1 MGIGVKR
8 GMEKNRKWIRLFLI
22 FLAVMWLFTIISKS
36 IYVSGLTRVKTD
48 VLSRKYIEHIVEADG
63 IVLAGGEA
71 AVNVLAGLRVESI
84 SVQKG
89 DAVKAGDVLFTVDLR
104 DLEEQIADKQKQIA
118 RLELQLGTAQFNEVL
133 DAQKREVSRL
143 WAKEDYDNADKETQL
158 AVDRAQ
164 SALLDEEND
173 LRKHMDT
180 SAPHTSGSSRK
191 KAWEKYNDW
200 KKRCYAL
207 EDRIAELEKEIQRL
221 KDEIAD
227 ASGEDAQAANEGNV
241 SASGEGVRVVNEE
254 NVGTSGEDA
263 QVQEDLEHAKTEETG
278 MEGAETGN
286 ADKKRAET
294 GEDISDKQ
302 AQLAE
307 KESELEACKA
317 ELTELERNPVSQP
330 DYSAEESEYDAWQQT
345 KSNLEDAVQAA
356 KHALEDAKLARESTL
371 REKRRALASAEV
383 TASADATIGIYN
395 MDIAALQGE
404 IADLNDVKSSQGCVT
419 AKADGYVLEI
429 LVATGQ
435 RTTDTAA
442 MLLADTTSEY
452 LFRFGITKEQSKYV
466 QLGDSVELSLN
477 SANHK
482 KVTVTADYI
491 EENTAG
497 GYDVTCR
504 LGDAKAPIGSY
515 GVAKRTVQGEMY
527 PSAVPID
534 AILEENKVYYLFT
547 VNEKTGILG
556 KEYYVERLKVNV
568 VDQNDR
574 YAAIEGAAIGADMQI
589 VIFSS
594 KELKQGE
601 SVRLEE

>member
-1 MGIGVKR
+1 MNLIMQISGSMAIYYFTYVVGKESLFSVYQAFAGIA
-8 GMEKNRKWIRLFLI
+8 EI
-22 FLAVMWLFTIISKS
+22 
-36 IYVSGLTRVKTD
+36 SGLVLLPILTKKIGRED
-48 VLSRKYIEHIVEADG
+48 VFKFGSILPIAGFLLLFVAG
-63 IVLAGGEA
+63 IVAPQNALFIGMAGAILKLGSGFLLGSTTIMLADVVDYGEFKLGTR
-71 AVNVLAGLRVESI
+71 NESI
-84 SVQKG
+84 VFSVQTLLVKG
-89 DAVKAGDVLFTVDLR
+89 ASAVAGWLVGVGLSLVGYVAG
-104 DLEEQIADKQKQIA
+104 E
-118 RLELQLGTAQFNEVL
+118 
-133 DAQKREVSRL
+133 
-143 WAKEDYDNADKETQL
+143 
-158 AVDRAQ
+158 AQ
-164 SALLDEEND
+164 SATTILGM
-173 LRKHMDT
+173 RVIMI
-180 SAPHTSGSSRK
+180 
-191 KAWEKYNDW
+191 W
-200 KKRCYAL
+200 KKRRYAL

-227 ASGEDAQAANEGNV
+227 ASGEDAQAANEENAG
-241 SASGEGVRVVNEE
+241 ASGEDVQ
-254 NVGTSGEDA
+254 T
-263 QVQEDLEHAKTEETG
+263 QEDLEHAKTEETG
-278 MEGAETGN
+278 MEGADTGDTQEKGN
-286 ADKKRAET
+286 ADKNREKT
-294 GEDISDKQ
+294 GEDAADKK
-302 AQLAE
+302 ALLAE
-307 KESELEACKA
+307 KESELEACRA

-452 LFRFGITKEQSKYV
+452 MFRFGITKEQSKYV

-477 SANHK
+477 SADHK

-574 YAAIEGAAIGADMQI
+574 YAAIEGAAIGADTQI
-589 VIFSS
+589 VISSS

-601 SVRLEE
+601 SVRLQE

>member
-1 MGIGVKR
+1 MGIGVIR

-22 FLAVMWLFTIISKS
+22 FLAVMWLLTIISKS

-63 IVLAGGEA
+63 IVLAGAET
-71 AVNVLAGLRVESI
+71 AVNVLAGLRVERI
-84 SVQKG
+84 AVQKG
-89 DAVKAGDVLFTVDLR
+89 DAVKEGDVLFTVDLR
-104 DLEEQIADKQKQIA
+104 DLEELIAEKEAQIE

-133 DAQKREVSRL
+133 EAQKKEVARL
-143 WAKEDYDNADKETQL
+143 WAKEDYENADKETQL

-164 SALLDEEND
+164 SALLDAEND
-173 LRKHMDT
+173 LRRHLDT

-200 KKRCYAL
+200 KNKRYAL
-207 EDRIAELEKEIQRL
+207 EDRIAELEKEIAQL

-227 ASGEDAQAANEGNV
+227 ASGEGVQASNEKKA
-241 SASGEGVRVVNEE
+241 SASGEGAQVSNEE
-254 NVGTSGEDA
+254 NAGTSGEDA
-263 QVQEDLEHAKTEETG
+263 QEDLEGADTG
-278 MEGAETGN
+278 DAQETGN
-286 ADKKRAET
+286 ADKKQAET
-294 GEDISDKQ
+294 GEDISDKK

-307 KESELEACKA
+307 KENELEACKA

-345 KSNLEDAVQAA
+345 KSNLEDAVQTA

-371 REKRRALASAEV
+371 RGKRRDLASAEV
-383 TASADATIGIYN
+383 TAGADATIGIYN

-419 AKADGYVLEI
+419 AKADGYVSEI

-435 RTTDTAA
+435 RTADTAA

-452 LFRFGITKEQSKYV
+452 MFRFGILKEQSKYV

-477 SANHK
+477 SADHK

-527 PSAVPID
+527 PGAVPID

-574 YAAIEGAAIGADMQI
+574 YAAIEGAAIGADTQI

-594 KELKQGE
+594 KELQQGE

>member
-1 MGIGVKR
+1 
-8 GMEKNRKWIRLFLI
+8 MEEL
-22 FLAVMWLFTIISKS
+22 
-36 IYVSGLTRVKTD
+36 
-48 VLSRKYIEHIVEADG
+48 
-63 IVLAGGEA
+63 
-71 AVNVLAGLRVESI
+71 
-84 SVQKG
+84 
-89 DAVKAGDVLFTVDLR
+89 
-104 DLEEQIADKQKQIA
+104 IADKEAQIE

-164 SALLDEEND
+164 SALLDAEND

-200 KKRCYAL
+200 KKRRYAL

-227 ASGEDAQAANEGNV
+227 ASGEDAQAANEENAG
-241 SASGEGVRVVNEE
+241 ASGEDVQ
-254 NVGTSGEDA
+254 T
-263 QVQEDLEHAKTEETG
+263 QEDLEHAKTEETG
-278 MEGAETGN
+278 MEGADTGDTQEKGN
-286 ADKKRAET
+286 ADKNREKT
-294 GEDISDKQ
+294 GEDAADKK
-302 AQLAE
+302 ALLAE
-307 KESELEACKA
+307 KESELEACRA

-477 SANHK
+477 SADHK

-589 VIFSS
+589 VISSS

-601 SVRLEE
+601 SVRLQE

>member
-1 MGIGVKR
+1 MGLD
-8 GMEKNRKWIRLFLI
+8 MEKNRKWIRLFLI
-22 FLAVMWLFTIISKS
+22 FLAVMWLLTIISKS

-63 IVLAGGEA
+63 IVLAGGET
-71 AVNVLAGLRVESI
+71 AVNVLAGLRVERI
-84 SVQKG
+84 AVQKG
-89 DAVKAGDVLFTVDLR
+89 DAVKEGDVLFTVDLH
-104 DLEEQIADKQKQIA
+104 DLEELIAEKEAQIE

-133 DAQKREVSRL
+133 DAQKKEVARL
-143 WAKEDYDNADKETQL
+143 WAKEDYENADKETQL

-164 SALLDEEND
+164 SALLDAQND
-173 LRKHMDT
+173 LNKHLDT
-180 SAPHTSGSSRK
+180 SAPHTSGASRK

-200 KKRCYAL
+200 KNKRYAL
-207 EDRIAELEKEIQRL
+207 EDRIAELEKEIAQL

-227 ASGEDAQAANEGNV
+227 ASGEGAQE
-241 SASGEGVRVVNEE
+241 
-254 NVGTSGEDA
+254 
-263 QVQEDLEHAKTEETG
+263 EDLEGAKTEETG
-278 MEGAETGN
+278 MEGADTGDAQDTGN
-286 ADKKRAET
+286 ADKKQAET
-294 GEDISDKQ
+294 GEDISDKK

-345 KSNLEDAVQAA
+345 KSNLEDAVQTA

-371 REKRRALASAEV
+371 RGKRRDLASAEV
-383 TASADATIGIYN
+383 TAGADATIGIYN

-419 AKADGYVLEI
+419 AKADGYVSEI

-435 RTTDTAA
+435 RTADTAA

-452 LFRFGITKEQSKYV
+452 MFRFGILKEQSKYV

-477 SANHK
+477 SADHK

-568 VDQNDR
+568 VDQTTAMPQLR
-574 YAAIEGAAIGADMQI
+574 
-589 VIFSS
+589 VP
-594 KELKQGE
+594 
-601 SVRLEE
+601 RLERIRRLLFFRQRS